1 MIALLCGIFCQQR
14 PQTAELQT
22 LAREWHTFTATAY
35 SIDGQTSSGSQT
47 VEGHT
52 VAADARIL
60 PMGTRIE
67 VAGAGRYSGFYVV
80 QDEGPEIEGKEI
92 DVFID
97 AYPEAMRFGR
107 KKVRVRVLD
116 PLKLNP
122 PGPDSTN
129 GSKL

>member
-1 MIALLCGIFCQQR
+1 MIALLCGVIFEQKPQLAQIQR
-14 PQTAELQT
+14 
-22 LAREWHTFTATAY
+22 LAPEWHTFSATAY

-52 VAADARIL
+52 VAADPRIL
-60 PMGTRIE
+60 PLGTRIE

-107 KKVRVRVLD
+107 KKVRVRALD
-116 PLKLNP
+116 PPKLNP
-122 PGPDSTN
+122 SGPDSTN